1 MKLPLLPILVVSL
14 VVLVAAMAGP
24 LLGLQALRD
33 ALSRRDEAAL
43 LAAVDTD
50 RLRASLTARVRA
62 RYAGAD
68 GTPPVQPVVEKLL
81 TAEGLIAAVCDGGVV
96 AIGGPQR
103 EGCEVHSSLGDLR
116 FESLDRFSAALTQG
130 GRIAATVVMDR
141 DGLRWRLVD
150 MVLPVS
156 AYDQIKNSAL
166 N

>member
-1 MKLPLLPILVVSL
+1 MKLPLLPAVVAVL
-14 VVLVAAMAGP
+14 VVLVAALAGP
-24 LLGLQALRD
+24 LLGLQGLRD
-33 ALSRRDEAAL
+33 ALSRRDQAAV
-43 LAAVDTD
+43 LAAVDID

-62 RYAGAD
+62 RYAGAA

-81 TAEGLIAAVCDGGVV
+81 TAEGLIAAICDGGVV
-96 AIGGPQR
+96 PANGAQR
-103 EGCEVHSSLGDLR
+103 EGCEVHSSLGDFR
-116 FESLDRFSAALTQG
+116 FESLDRYSAALTQG

-141 DGLRWRLVD
+141 EGLRWRLVD